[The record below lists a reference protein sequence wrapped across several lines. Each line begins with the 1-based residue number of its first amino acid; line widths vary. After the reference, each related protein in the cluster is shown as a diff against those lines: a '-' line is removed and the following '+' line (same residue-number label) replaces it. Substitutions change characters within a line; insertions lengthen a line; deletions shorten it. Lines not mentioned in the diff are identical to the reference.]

1 MTDWRIAQL
10 SPHAPGFWLLLS
22 LLATLA
28 LSATLKR
35 TPRSWVQWL
44 WLGHWLLIPYF
55 GQLFGG
61 LSPRLMGLAYF
72 DWSASLSLGA
82 GLIFAVVALLVTVR
96 MTVDLPSP
104 HQSPTEESAPITRS
118 GAEHPLDAHRPAWQA
133 VLMLIATAGAEQ
145 FHWSFLRGGL
155 WEVLLTLP
163 DPPELPAYWAIWI
176 AALVVILTSALRR
189 PAVLQWLLL
198 LATLITTSIL
208 FFYTHNFW
216 LCWILHS
223 ATVLILAPYGL
234 ASFGQNSDDRR
245 YKKKPITNMT
255 TNKATDTIPSWRRSR
270 KT

>member
-35 TPRSWVQWL
+35 TPLSWVQWL

-55 GQLFGG
+55 GLLFGG

-72 DWSASLSLGA
+72 DWSVSLSLGA

-104 HQSPTEESAPITRS
+104 HQSPTEESAPIIRS

-145 FHWSFLRGGL
+145 FHWSFLRNGL

-176 AALVVILTSALRR
+176 AALVVILTSAASPGCAAVAVAARHAYNDEHPVFLHAQLL
-189 PAVLQWLLL
+189 AVLDSAQRHGPHSCALRACVFRTKLGRSPL
-198 LATLITTSIL
+198 QEEADHQHDDQQGHG
-208 FFYTHNFW
+208 HN
-216 LCWILHS
+216 
-223 ATVLILAPYGL
+223 T
-234 ASFGQNSDDRR
+234 
-245 YKKKPITNMT
+245 
-255 TNKATDTIPSWRRSR
+255 
-270 KT
+270 

>member
-10 SPHAPGFWLLLS
+10 SPNAPGFWLLLS

-28 LSATLKR
+28 IGATLKR
-35 TPRSWVQWL
+35 TPRPWVQWL

-55 GQLFGG
+55 GLLFGG

-72 DWSASLSLGA
+72 DWSVSLSLGV
-82 GLIFAVVALLVTVR
+82 GLIFAVVALVVIVR

-104 HQSPTEESAPITRS
+104 HQGRIEESAPIVRT
-118 GAEHPLDAHRPAWQA
+118 GAEHPLDGRRPAWQA
-133 VLMLIATAGAEQ
+133 ILILVATGGAEQ
-145 FHWSFLRGGL
+145 FHWAFLRGGF
-155 WEVLLTLP
+155 WEILLSMP
-163 DPPELPAYWAIWI
+163 EPPELPAYWAIWL

-189 PAVLQWLLL
+189 PNVLQWLLL
-198 LATLITTSIL
+198 LATLVTTSIL

-223 ATVLILAPYGL
+223 AIALILAPYGL
-234 ASFGQNSDDRR
+234 ASFDQNLDDRR

-255 TNKATDTIPSWRRSR
+255 TSKAADTMPSWRRSR